1 MNQINSYNIN
11 KKLILSNNLNI
22 NKQKLSKNKLNSYLQ
37 EHQNTNKQIKSNEE
51 NFTNINDFWLK
62 DEPTDANN
70 NSENNFSSILEII
83 EYPLSEKQK
92 NINKQNSEKDR
103 HNERDLKYYKMPVD
117 INGDSDD
124 DIYIN
129 EEEFEK
135 SKSNNKTGTKNTNFH
150 NSSKTSTVSNNELF
164 FDYKN
169 KKKIVVI
176 LKNTKKYHQDLKVK
190 INNFKKLIY
199 SSKEKG
205 NDNIKAFSNKKNK
218 KEIDFKF
225 NTNQKD
231 NKKEENLFKYSYQKN
246 SFLISSQKE
255 YLPIQKKIKNIAKER
270 SIFDTKGNEK
280 NFNSVTFSNDS
291 TIKSIDKMSNLYNN
305 KIQPSKKVK
314 KIKNNLTKEIGD
326 INKNLIKKNNMNSLI
341 YINNNTEEKSPI
353 ANIKNNKNYFEI
365 KLNRSHS
372 KDKFKNKIN
381 IQKNNYNRNKNS
393 ILLYNVN
400 NNSKNDNERYNKLNS
415 NLTNSNYLLNSNT
428 SINEKSQKYDSI
440 KIKNINKNNNQ
451 KILYNINHIF
461 PSTSQKNDKKIDK
474 FKKNI
479 IYINRKPENN
489 NPFKKNSSRT
499 FLKVKNKEIYM
510 NKGNNIINT
519 INGSNKKT
527 KDNIFVHTPNK
538 NDINY
543 SLQSIKE

>member
-92 NINKQNSEKDR
+92 NINKQNSEKDT
-103 HNERDLKYYKMPVD
+103 HNERDLKYYKMPID

-255 YLPIQKKIKNIAKER
+255 YLPLQKKIKNIAKER

-305 KIQPSKKVK
+305 KIHPSKKVK

-428 SINEKSQKYDSI
+428 SINEKSQK
-440 KIKNINKNNNQ
+440 
-451 KILYNINHIF
+451 L
-461 PSTSQKNDKKIDK
+461 
-474 FKKNI
+474 
-479 IYINRKPENN
+479 
-489 NPFKKNSSRT
+489 
-499 FLKVKNKEIYM
+499 
-510 NKGNNIINT
+510 
-519 INGSNKKT
+519 
-527 KDNIFVHTPNK
+527 
-538 NDINY
+538 
-543 SLQSIKE
+543 